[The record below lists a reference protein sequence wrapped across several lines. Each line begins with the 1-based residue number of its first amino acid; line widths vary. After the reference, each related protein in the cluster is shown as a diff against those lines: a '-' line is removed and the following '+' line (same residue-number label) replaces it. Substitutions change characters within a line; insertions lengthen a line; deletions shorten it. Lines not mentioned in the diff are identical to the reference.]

1 MFDAGMEQP
10 FDILVIGGDEQA
22 LEVIKKGCAQRGH
35 VAKLAHSGAEGLK
48 VHRDEGAELVIVQLP
63 VPDMPGSTLMR
74 QLRGQDPRIT
84 MVAAG
89 KDQTVQGAP
98 DALQL
103 GAVEYLPEPA
113 RDPHELLSII
123 GVALG
128 ARKTDAQLRYLRKK
142 DASEAEWQTI
152 VGQCQAMRK
161 VFAVVRQVC
170 QRTAIG
176 GTPIILITGE
186 TGTGKGMIAK
196 SIHYN
201 SARRSR
207 AYVDVNCAAI
217 PATLLESEIF
227 GHERGAFTDARAAR
241 AGLFET
247 ADGGTLF
254 LDEIGTLPPD
264 LQAKLLTV
272 IEEKRVRRLGGGV
285 PKKVDVQVIAATNR
299 DLIAMV
305 RRGEFREDLYHRLNV
320 VSIVLPPLRER
331 NGDKVLLANAFL
343 RSMCQEYGL
352 PERKLSEEAKQAIS
366 QYSWPGNVR
375 ELRNAI
381 ERIVMLE
388 EDDVVQPEH
397 FTFTTHA
404 APKPTMEIGVEAGG
418 ALRVSLPE
426 HGFSLEALE
435 REILRQALE
444 RCGGNVSHAAR
455 YLAISRQTMI
465 YRMKKFQLGDP
476 GLADESA
483 DPGGSGPR
491 PNPLRGRL
499 STPIPNEPDDR

>member
-1 MFDAGMEQP
+1 MDQP
-10 FDILVIGGDEQA
+10 FDILVIGGDANA
-22 LEVIKKGCAQRGH
+22 LDVIKRGCAQRGH
-35 VAKLAHSGAEGLK
+35 IAKLARTGAEGLK
-48 VHRDEGAELVIVQLP
+48 IHREEGAELVIVQLP
-63 VPDMPGSTLMR
+63 VPDMAGNLLLR

-89 KDQTVQGAP
+89 KDSTVQGAP

-103 GAVEYLPEPA
+103 GAVEYMPEPA

-152 VGQCQAMRK
+152 VGLCPPMRK
-161 VFAVVRQVC
+161 VFATVRQVC
-170 QRTAIG
+170 QRTAVG
-176 GTPIILITGE
+176 ATPIILLTGE

-207 AYVDVNCAAI
+207 AYVDINCAAI
-217 PATLLESEIF
+217 PGTLLESEIF

-254 LDEIGTLPPD
+254 LDEIGTLPLD

-272 IEEKRVRRLGGGV
+272 IEEKRVRRIGGGI

-299 DLIAMV
+299 DLQAMV
-305 RRGEFREDLYHRLNV
+305 RQGQFREDLFHRINV
-320 VSIVLPPLRER
+320 VSLVLPPLRDRGE
-331 NGDKVLLANAFL
+331 DDVVLLAEAFL
-343 RSMCQEYGL
+343 RSICQQYGL
-352 PERKLSEEAKQAIS
+352 RERKLADDAKEAIKR
-366 QYSWPGNVR
+366 YSWPGNVR

-388 EDDVVQPEH
+388 EGDTVRLEH
-397 FTFTTHA
+397 FTFAHTNE
-404 APKPTMEIGVEAGG
+404 PKQ
-418 ALRVSLPE
+418 S
-426 HGFSLEALE
+426 
-435 REILRQALE
+435 
-444 RCGGNVSHAAR
+444 RCAAR
-455 YLAISRQTMI
+455 GPTADGQGCACSCPSRAF
-465 YRMKKFQLGDP
+465 RWRRSSGRSC
-476 GLADESA
+476 ARRSSA
-483 DPGGSGPR
+483 AAEMSRTPR
-491 PNPLRGRL
+491 ATWPSRARP
-499 STPIPNEPDDR
+499 

>member
-1 MFDAGMEQP
+1 
-10 FDILVIGGDEQA
+10 
-22 LEVIKKGCAQRGH
+22 
-35 VAKLAHSGAEGLK
+35 
-48 VHRDEGAELVIVQLP
+48 
-63 VPDMPGSTLMR
+63 MPGSVLLR

-84 MVAAG
+84 ILAAG
-89 KDQTVQGAP
+89 KDPTVNGAP

-103 GAVEYLPEPA
+103 GAVEYMPEAA

-152 VGQCQAMRK
+152 VGQCPAMRK
-161 VFAVVRQVC
+161 VFATVRQVC

-176 GTPIILITGE
+176 GSPIILLTGE

-254 LDEIGTLPPD
+254 LDEIGTLPLD

-272 IEEKRVRRLGGGV
+272 IEEKRVRRLGGNV

-299 DLIAMV
+299 DLTAMV
-305 RRGEFREDLYHRLNV
+305 RQGQFREDLFHRLNV
-320 VSIVLPPLRER
+320 VALVLPPLRER
-331 NGDKVLLANAFL
+331 DDDKVQLAESFL
-343 RSMCQEYGL
+343 AAMCLEYGQK
-352 PERKLSEEAKQAIS
+352 PRKLSDGAKEAIRRYA
-366 QYSWPGNVR
+366 WPGNVR

-388 EDDVVQPEH
+388 EDERVEAEQ
-397 FTFTTHA
+397 FTFAHT
-404 APKPTMEIGVEAGG
+404 E
-418 ALRVSLPE
+418 
-426 HGFSLEALE
+426 
-435 REILRQALE
+435 
-444 RCGGNVSHAAR
+444 
-455 YLAISRQTMI
+455 
-465 YRMKKFQLGDP
+465 
-476 GLADESA
+476 
-483 DPGGSGPR
+483 
-491 PNPLRGRL
+491 
-499 STPIPNEPDDR
+499 

>member
-1 MFDAGMEQP
+1 MAQA
-10 FDILVIGGDEQA
+10 FDILVIGGDDGA
-22 LEVIKKGCAQRGH
+22 IDVIRNGCTQRGH
-35 VAKLAHSGAEGLK
+35 VARVARTAKEGLDI
-48 VHRDEGAELVIVQLP
+48 HRDEGAELVIVHLP
-63 VPDMPGSTLMR
+63 VADLDGATLLR
-74 QLRGQDPRIT
+74 RLRGQDPRIT
-84 MVAAG
+84 IITTG
-89 KDQTVQGAP
+89 KDASVAGAP

-142 DASEAEWQTI
+142 DASDAEWQTI
-152 VGQCQAMRK
+152 VGQCPSMRK
-161 VFAVVRQVC
+161 VFLTVRQVC
-170 QRTAIG
+170 QRTAAG
-176 GTPIILITGE
+176 GTPQILITGE

-196 SIHYN
+196 AIHYN

-254 LDEIGTLPPD
+254 LDEIGTLPLD

-272 IEEKRVRRLGGGV
+272 IEEKRVRRIGGGI

-299 DLIAMV
+299 DLSAMV
-305 RRGEFREDLYHRLNV
+305 RKGLFREDLYHRLNV
-320 VSIVLPPLRER
+320 VTIDLPPLRDR
-331 NGDKVLLANAFL
+331 GDDKVLLASAFL

-352 PERKLSEEAKQAIS
+352 PQRQLSDDARAAIMR
-366 QYSWPGNVR
+366 YSWPGNVR
-375 ELRNAI
+375 ELRNAL

-388 EDDVVQPEH
+388 EHDTVQPEH
-397 FTFTTHA
+397 FTFA
-404 APKPTMEIGVEAGG
+404 AAKPGGIEVATEGG
-418 ALRVSLPE
+418 ALRVSLPDG
-426 HGFSLEALE
+426 GFSLEALE
-435 REILRQALE
+435 REVLRQALE
-444 RCGGNVSHAAR
+444 KSGGNVSSAAR
-455 YLAISRQTMI
+455 YLSISRQTLI

-476 GLADESA
+476 DTTE
-483 DPGGSGPR
+483 
-491 PNPLRGRL
+491 
-499 STPIPNEPDDR
+499 

>member
-1 MFDAGMEQP
+1 VDQP
-10 FDILVIGGDEQA
+10 FDILIIGGDEPA
-22 LEVIKKGCAQRGH
+22 LEVIRKGCAQRGH
-35 VAKLAHSGAEGLK
+35 VAKVSRTGAEGLRI
-48 VHRDEGAELVIVQLP
+48 HREEGAELVIVHLP
-63 VPDMPGSTLMR
+63 VGDMPGAQLMR

-89 KDQTVQGAP
+89 KDPTVQGAP

-103 GAVEYLPEPA
+103 GAVEYMPEPA

-152 VGQCQAMRK
+152 VGQCPAMRK
-161 VFAVVRQVC
+161 VFATVRQVC

-254 LDEIGTLPPD
+254 LDEIGTLPLD

-272 IEEKRVRRLGGGV
+272 IEEKRVRRIGGSL

-299 DLIAMV
+299 DLAAMV
-305 RRGEFREDLYHRLNV
+305 RRGEFREDLYHRLNII
-320 VSIVLPPLRER
+320 SMVLPPLRER
-331 NGDKVLLANAFL
+331 EDDKVLLAEGFL
-343 RSMCQEYGL
+343 RSMCQQYGL
-352 PERKLSEEAKQAIS
+352 PERKLADDAKEAIKR
-366 QYSWPGNVR
+366 YTWPGNVR

-388 EDDVVQPEH
+388 EGDTVRLEH
-397 FTFTTHA
+397 FTFVHTA
-404 APKPTMEIGVEAGG
+404 EPRGPSVDVNAEGG
-418 ALRVSLPE
+418 GLRVSLPE
-426 HGFSLEALE
+426 QAFSLEALE

-455 YLAISRQTMI
+455 YLSISRQTMI

-476 GLADESA
+476 NLADEA
-483 DPGGSGPR
+483 NDPGGSGPR
-491 PNPLRGRL
+491 PNPLRSRH
-499 STPIPNEPDDR
+499 STPIPDPNEDH

>member
-1 MFDAGMEQP
+1 MEQA
-10 FDILVIGGDEQA
+10 FDILVVGGDDA
-22 LEVIKKGCAQRGH
+22 AIDVIRKGCAQRGH
-35 VAKLAHSGAEGLK
+35 VAKVARTGKEGLQI
-48 VHRDEGAELVIVQLP
+48 HRDEGAELVIVQLP
-63 VPDMPGSTLMR
+63 VPDLPGATLLR

-84 MVAAG
+84 MITCG
-89 KDQTVQGAP
+89 KDPSVQGAP

-113 RDPHELLSII
+113 RDPHELLSVI

-152 VGQCQAMRK
+152 VGNCAAMRK
-161 VFAVVRQVC
+161 VFTIVRQVC

-176 GTPIILITGE
+176 GSPIILITGE

-217 PATLLESEIF
+217 PPTLLESEIF

-254 LDEIGTLPPD
+254 LDEIGTLPLD

-272 IEEKRVRRLGGGV
+272 IEEKRVRRIGGGL
-285 PKKVDVQVIAATNR
+285 PKKCDVQVIAATNR
-299 DLIAMV
+299 DLVAMV
-305 RRGEFREDLYHRLNV
+305 RKGLFREDLFHRLNV

-331 NGDKVLLANAFL
+331 DDDKIMLATSFL
-343 RSMCQEYGL
+343 RSMCQEYGQ
-352 PERKLSEEAKQAIS
+352 PERKLTEEAKQAIAK
-366 QYSWPGNVR
+366 YSWPGNVR

-388 EDDVVQPEH
+388 EEQEVRPEH
-397 FTFTTHA
+397 FTFAHSTA
-404 APKPTMEIGVEAGG
+404 KPGVEVLGEGG
-418 ALRVSLPE
+418 TLKVQLPDQP
-426 HGFSLEALE
+426 FSLEALE
-435 REILRQALE
+435 REILRQSLE
-444 RCGGNVSHAAR
+444 RAGGNVSHAAR
-455 YLAISRQTMI
+455 YLGISRQTMI

-476 GLADESA
+476 SLSEE
-483 DPGGSGPR
+483 DPGSGPR
-491 PNPLRGRL
+491 PNPLSARRQ
-499 STPIPNEPDDR
+499 TPVPDPNDEP

>member
-1 MFDAGMEQP
+1 VDQP
-10 FDILVIGGDEQA
+10 FDILVIGGDEPA
-22 LEVIKKGCAQRGH
+22 LEVIRKGCAQRGH
-35 VAKLAHSGAEGLK
+35 VAKVARSGVEGLRI
-48 VHRDEGAELVIVQLP
+48 HREEGAELVIVHLP
-63 VPDMPGSTLMR
+63 VGDMAGAQLMR

-89 KDQTVQGAP
+89 KDPTVQGAP

-103 GAVEYLPEPA
+103 GAVEYMPEPA

-152 VGQCQAMRK
+152 VGQCPAMRK
-161 VFAVVRQVC
+161 VFATVRQVC

-254 LDEIGTLPPD
+254 LDEIGTLPLD

-272 IEEKRVRRLGGGV
+272 VEEKRTRRIGGGL

-299 DLIAMV
+299 DLAAMV
-305 RRGEFREDLYHRLNV
+305 RRGEFREDLFHRLNII
-320 VSIVLPPLRER
+320 SMVLPPLRER
-331 NGDKVLLANAFL
+331 EDDKVLLAEGFL
-343 RSMCQEYGL
+343 RSMCQQYGL
-352 PERKLSEEAKQAIS
+352 PERKLADDAKEAIKRYA
-366 QYSWPGNVR
+366 WPGNVR

-388 EDDVVQPEH
+388 EGDTVRLEH
-397 FTFTTHA
+397 FTFAHTA
-404 APKPTMEIGVEAGG
+404 EPRGPGVEVAAEGG
-418 ALRVSLPE
+418 ALRVTLPE
-426 HGFSLEALE
+426 KAFSLEALE

-444 RCGGNVSHAAR
+444 RCGGNVSHASR
-455 YLAISRQTMI
+455 YLSISRQTMI

-476 GLADESA
+476 NLADEGN

-491 PNPLRGRL
+491 PNPLRGRH
-499 STPIPNEPDDR
+499 STPVPDPNDDR